1 MVLSAKYHKPTILAR
16 RNSEGFDRG
25 SARAP
30 SNTELTSFK
39 EFLSETGLFEYTL
52 GHDQAFG
59 VSVSDKNL
67 SKLHEIANKELSQI
81 DFGENIYDVNFIR
94 RANDKDIEAI
104 ILDVAPYEQVFGQQN
119 PEAMIAITNLVVSP
133 NEIKVIGKNKD
144 TLRIE
149 KNGITY
155 IKFRA
160 KDLIEEL
167 KSFSNEMDITL
178 VGRPNINTWL
188 GQELPQIFIV
198 DMEVQ
203 DGRFSF

>member
-1 MVLSAKYHKPTILAR
+1 M
-16 RNSEGFDRG
+16 
-25 SARAP
+25 
-30 SNTELTSFK
+30 
-39 EFLSETGLFEYTL
+39 LFRS
-52 GHDQAFG
+52 G

-119 PEAMIAITNLVVSP
+119 PEAMIAITNLLVSP

-167 KSFSNEMDITL
+167 KGFSNEMDITL
-178 VGRPNINTWL
+178 VGRPNINEWMGNKT
-188 GQELPQIFIV
+188 PQLFIV

-203 DGRFSF
+203 DGRFAF

>member
-1 MVLSAKYHKPTILAR
+1 MA
-16 RNSEGFDRG
+16 DR
-25 SARAP
+25 
-30 SNTELTSFK
+30 
-39 EFLSETGLFEYTL
+39 
-52 GHDQAFG
+52 QAFG
-59 VSVSDKNL
+59 VSVFDKNL

-203 DGRFSF
+203 DGRFAF

>member
-1 MVLSAKYHKPTILAR
+1 MGVHRKNLCKKQSGPLEIR
-16 RNSEGFDRG
+16 
-25 SARAP
+25 
-30 SNTELTSFK
+30 ELP
-39 EFLSETGLFEYTL
+39 
-52 GHDQAFG
+52 HDQAFG
-59 VSVSDKNL
+59 ISVSDKNL

-94 RANDKDIEAI
+94 KASDKDIEAI

-119 PEAMIAITNLVVSP
+119 PEAMIAITNLVVLP
-133 NEIKVIGKNKD
+133 NEIKIIGKNKD

-167 KSFSNEMDITL
+167 KGFSNEMEITL

>member
-1 MVLSAKYHKPTILAR
+1 
-16 RNSEGFDRG
+16 
-25 SARAP
+25 
-30 SNTELTSFK
+30 
-39 EFLSETGLFEYTL
+39 
-52 GHDQAFG
+52 
-59 VSVSDKNL
+59 
-67 SKLHEIANKELSQI
+67 
-81 DFGENIYDVNFIR
+81 
-94 RANDKDIEAI
+94 
-104 ILDVAPYEQVFGQQN
+104 
-119 PEAMIAITNLVVSP
+119 MIAITNLVVSP
-133 NEIKVIGKNKD
+133 NEIKIIGKNKD

-188 GQELPQIFIV
+188 GQELPQILIE

>member
-1 MVLSAKYHKPTILAR
+1 
-16 RNSEGFDRG
+16 
-25 SARAP
+25 
-30 SNTELTSFK
+30 
-39 EFLSETGLFEYTL
+39 
-52 GHDQAFG
+52 
-59 VSVSDKNL
+59 
-67 SKLHEIANKELSQI
+67 
-81 DFGENIYDVNFIR
+81 
-94 RANDKDIEAI
+94 
-104 ILDVAPYEQVFGQQN
+104 
-119 PEAMIAITNLVVSP
+119 MIAITNLVVLP
-133 NEIKVIGKNKD
+133 NEIKIIGKNKD

-167 KSFSNEMDITL
+167 KSFSSEMEITL
-178 VGRPNINTWL
+178 VGRPNINNWM

>member
-1 MVLSAKYHKPTILAR
+1 
-16 RNSEGFDRG
+16 
-25 SARAP
+25 
-30 SNTELTSFK
+30 
-39 EFLSETGLFEYTL
+39 
-52 GHDQAFG
+52 
-59 VSVSDKNL
+59 
-67 SKLHEIANKELSQI
+67 
-81 DFGENIYDVNFIR
+81 
-94 RANDKDIEAI
+94 
-104 ILDVAPYEQVFGQQN
+104 
-119 PEAMIAITNLVVSP
+119 MIAITNLVVSS
-133 NEIKVIGKNKD
+133 NEIKIIGKNKD

-167 KSFSNEMDITL
+167 KGFSNEMEITL

>member
-1 MVLSAKYHKPTILAR
+1 
-16 RNSEGFDRG
+16 
-25 SARAP
+25 
-30 SNTELTSFK
+30 
-39 EFLSETGLFEYTL
+39 
-52 GHDQAFG
+52 
-59 VSVSDKNL
+59 
-67 SKLHEIANKELSQI
+67 
-81 DFGENIYDVNFIR
+81 
-94 RANDKDIEAI
+94 
-104 ILDVAPYEQVFGQQN
+104 
-119 PEAMIAITNLVVSP
+119 MIAITNLVVSP

-167 KSFSNEMDITL
+167 KGFSNEMDITL

-203 DGRFSF
+203 DGRFAF

>member
-1 MVLSAKYHKPTILAR
+1 
-16 RNSEGFDRG
+16 
-25 SARAP
+25 
-30 SNTELTSFK
+30 
-39 EFLSETGLFEYTL
+39 
-52 GHDQAFG
+52 
-59 VSVSDKNL
+59 
-67 SKLHEIANKELSQI
+67 
-81 DFGENIYDVNFIR
+81 
-94 RANDKDIEAI
+94 
-104 ILDVAPYEQVFGQQN
+104 
-119 PEAMIAITNLVVSP
+119 MIAITNLVVLP

>member
-1 MVLSAKYHKPTILAR
+1 M
-16 RNSEGFDRG
+16 
-25 SARAP
+25 
-30 SNTELTSFK
+30 
-39 EFLSETGLFEYTL
+39 
-52 GHDQAFG
+52 
-59 VSVSDKNL
+59 
-67 SKLHEIANKELSQI
+67 IAN
-81 DFGENIYDVNFIR
+81 
-94 RANDKDIEAI
+94 
-104 ILDVAPYEQVFGQQN
+104 
-119 PEAMIAITNLVVSP
+119 TNLVVSP
-133 NEIKVIGKNKD
+133 NERKVRGKNKD

-167 KSFSNEMDITL
+167 KGFSNEMEITL

>member
-1 MVLSAKYHKPTILAR
+1 MAR

-119 PEAMIAITNLVVSP
+119 PEAMIAITNLVISP

-167 KSFSNEMDITL
+167 KGFSNEMDITL

-198 DMEVQ
+198 DTEVQ
-203 DGRFSF
+203 DGRLAF